1 MVAGRQRNEWT
12 QLSHLLAML
21 YNAFRPP
28 RSMAAFPNDFNPF
41 IEKRAATVSLRDLSK
56 IGLFKPKEDSDA

>member
-1 MVAGRQRNEWT
+1 MVAGRQRNEWA

-28 RSMAAFPNDFNPF
+28 RSMAASPNDFNPF
-41 IEKRAATVSLRDLSK
+41 VRKQAATVSLRDLSK
-56 IGLFKPKEDSDA
+56 IGLFKPKEENNA